1 MYTYTGRHYRLLA
14 TLSKLLIGNGY
25 MAIGCINTKIWQRI
39 TIIDTVNNVD
49 VSVNKKRD
57 FYILFLIIEM

>member
-1 MYTYTGRHYRLLA
+1 
-14 TLSKLLIGNGY
+14 